1 MCLFLGSL
9 VCLDRE
15 HWAGPCTPPPL
26 PMAQASARQSSWRRC
41 GKATRPASWETSRRP
56 WSCTV
61 RPCAPTH
68 RTASC
73 TANRS
78 AAHLK
83 LGQYQTALD
92 DAVKARLLN
101 PKWPKVMFG
110 RGFVSFFSRLQV
122 KTSLVLRSSSSCA
135 LYCFFL
141 SSEKQKPSLFSVCLF
156 VLLAFI
162 AGTASRELEILPN
175 CLFA

>member
-73 TANRS
+73 TA
-78 AAHLK
+78 
-83 LGQYQTALD
+83 TARPPTSNWASTRPPWTTQSKPASLT
-92 DAVKARLLN
+92 LN
-101 PKWPKVMFG
+101 GRRWVFG
-110 RGFVSFFSRLQV
+110 RGFVSFFPGYRWRRPSFFGHRLHVLCTVFSSAQRSRNHLCFPFV
-122 KTSLVLRSSSSCA
+122 
-135 LYCFFL
+135 CFF
-141 SSEKQKPSLFSVCLF
+141 F
-156 VLLAFI
+156 
-162 AGTASRELEILPN
+162 
-175 CLFA
+175 